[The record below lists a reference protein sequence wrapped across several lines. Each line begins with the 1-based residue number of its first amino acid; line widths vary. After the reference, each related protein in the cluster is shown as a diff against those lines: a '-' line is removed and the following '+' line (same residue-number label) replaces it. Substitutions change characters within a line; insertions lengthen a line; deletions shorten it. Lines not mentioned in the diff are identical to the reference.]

1 MTSYNPAVS
10 AAFIAAISQMPES
23 WALTPCVGKQNK
35 WTGWNKERL
44 DRETLI
50 TAVRSQI
57 NNEGKH
63 TAWTGVSLVTGPLSG
78 GVMAI
83 DFDGETALGKY
94 EQLSGGAPLPMTRS
108 WTSGKPG
115 HFQILLRVPQAEW
128 SDLKPLK
135 FHILNAKLRENLG
148 LSQQEL
154 ADRVSE
160 GVRPK
165 QIADWESGSLQPIPQ
180 AIGKKIAEIFGM
192 TDTDPTEKLEFRWNQ
207 CSTLPPSI
215 HPDTK
220 APYYWENWDENYDWE
235 NWEEFVPITP
245 DWVLN
250 LMRGTQQPPTTVKQ
264 QPQYRQP
271 ERQISEILEQDILPI
286 LDAESFYGERVKLKK
301 VGNNLVGLCP
311 LHTDKSPSFTV
322 YPESKSFYCFG
333 CQSGGSPVEFLHQI
347 GGRTGSPSGKDFVEV
362 VRQLGD
368 RVGVRIPDLADDRAQ
383 LPDYQKQLNH
393 KLQPSSTQ
401 LSMEEAAEQAR
412 EILKSESDEL
422 TTNIKLEKVR
432 QKAGIGDYSW
442 ENKIIKPLKRDM
454 DAERFKLELLAL
466 LQMEDPVE
474 RCRQI
479 ALLAPKYSM
488 GAGTLK
494 EAMAAMKQRTQAPEV
509 SVLTLEELFDSESEA
524 IEWLVPGLL
533 PVGETVL
540 LCALPKVGKS
550 KAAVDL
556 AFCVATG
563 ESRFLGQKTKQG
575 RVLMITPDASP
586 QSLKQELRKRGF
598 RKQDSQNL
606 HIFPRWSI
614 DQMAVLESELETFRP
629 DLVVID
635 SLKKITAGKEISEN
649 SAEFADNIIALND
662 MLTRYRAAGILV
674 HHANKGNDAIG
685 VERARGSTAIVGAC
699 WGTWMLDR
707 IPKPDPNNKKKLIH
721 DPKCPKRIFTATN
734 RDSEGTTLNIEFNTE
749 NNSWDFISEVGM
761 DEEEAAQQQ
770 THRDR
775 ILNVLKANSQRQLS
789 GPEIME
795 LLGVTREQRGPI
807 YSELGRMENKR
818 LISSKP
824 APGDKRFNLYFLPNF
839 EATETTDT
847 VTVADKISLPPPPPT
862 PTVSIANYSSEIH
875 TVHGLENSQQ
885 NSQQIVSKNS
895 ECDSYKIAETSSAK
909 SINPIVSNFQLSQG
923 GEGVKCTFDSE
934 TVTEEKAE
942 LSHPV
947 LTVSSKPETA
957 QAALPVAI
965 QESLTAPFPING
977 QAIRLGRWVSARAIG
992 WNDEGTQL
1000 IVQYV
1005 QPSGDMGEM
1014 LVFPERFAPAEPIA
1028 LPDNSQQLELTE
1040 TTEIAQA
1047 APPEPELA
1055 EPAPET
1061 TPATTPEQEPET
1073 TPAIAPADAEKM
1085 REIALVWWP
1094 ELYHPETLQSL
1105 VTQMFGWNAP
1115 ADKYS
1120 AEQIAQWLQGED
1132 ELVRYRIGE
1141 IMVIGLADNCEADA
1155 EE

>member
-1 MTSYNPAVS
+1 MS
-10 AAFIAAISQMPES
+10 AKN
-23 WALTPCVGKQNK
+23 T
-35 WTGWNKERL
+35 
-44 DRETLI
+44 
-50 TAVRSQI
+50 
-57 NNEGKH
+57 
-63 TAWTGVSLVTGPLSG
+63 
-78 GVMAI
+78 
-83 DFDGETALGKY
+83 
-94 EQLSGGAPLPMTRS
+94 
-108 WTSGKPG
+108 
-115 HFQILLRVPQAEW
+115 
-128 SDLKPLK
+128 
-135 FHILNAKLRENLG
+135 ENL
-148 LSQQEL
+148 
-154 ADRVSE
+154 
-160 GVRPK
+160 
-165 QIADWESGSLQPIPQ
+165 
-180 AIGKKIAEIFGM
+180 IF
-192 TDTDPTEKLEFRWNQ
+192 
-207 CSTLPPSI
+207 
-215 HPDTK
+215 
-220 APYYWENWDENYDWE
+220 AE
-235 NWEEFVPITP
+235 NWEEFVPIAP
-245 DWVLN
+245 DWVLD
-250 LMRGTQQPPTTVKQ
+250 LMRGTQQPPATIVKQ

-347 GGRTGSPSGKDFVEV
+347 GGRSGSPSGKDFVEV
-362 VRQLGD
+362 VRQLAA
-368 RVGVRIPDLADDRAQ
+368 RVGVIIPDTADDRAQ
-383 LPDYQKQLNH
+383 LTHHQKQPNH
-393 KLQPSSTQ
+393 KLPPASTQ

-412 EILKSESDEL
+412 EILKSECDEL

-509 SVLTLEELFDSESEA
+509 NVLTLEELFDSESEA

-674 HHANKGNDAIG
+674 HHANKGSDAIG

-734 RDSEGTTLNIEFNTE
+734 RDSEGTTLNIEFNAE
-749 NNSWDFISEVGM
+749 NNSWDFISEVGV
-761 DEEEAAQQQ
+761 DEEEAAQHMTYQE
-770 THRDR
+770 R
-775 ILNVLKANSQRQLS
+775 ILKVLQDNHKSLS
-789 GPEIME
+789 GPEVME
-795 LLGVTREQRGPI
+795 LMGIGREQRNSI
-807 YSELGRMENKR
+807 YTVLGRMENKR

-824 APGDKRFNLYFLPNF
+824 APGDKRYNLYFLPNF
-839 EATETTDT
+839 EETDIIGT
-847 VTVADKISLPPPPPT
+847 VTVAPKISLPPPPP
-862 PTVSIANYSSEIH
+862 PITVSDVDYYPEIH
-875 TVHGLENSQQ
+875 TVYELDNSQH
-885 NSQQIVSKNS
+885 NSQQIVNKNP
-895 ECDSYKIAETSSAK
+895 ECDSYKIAETFANIDTD
-909 SINPIVSNFQLSQG
+909 SIVNTLQLSQG
-923 GEGVKCTFDSE
+923 GEGVKCTSATE
-934 TVTEEKAE
+934 SVTGVSVE

-947 LTVSSKPETA
+947 SIVPLEPEAALTA
-957 QAALPVAI
+957 QPEP
-965 QESLTAPFPING
+965 QTAPFPIDG
-977 QAIRLGRWVSARAIG
+977 QAIRRGQWVSARAIG

-1000 IVQYV
+1000 VVEYLRADGTI
-1005 QPSGDMGEM
+1005 GEM
-1014 LVFPERFAPAEPIA
+1014 LVFPEKFVPTQPIA
-1028 LPDNSQQLELTE
+1028 LPVTSQPTDTRSE
-1040 TTEIAQA
+1040 AQ
-1047 APPEPELA
+1047 PEPAELDA
-1055 EPAPET
+1055 ET
-1061 TPATTPEQEPET
+1061 ITPE
-1073 TPAIAPADAEKM
+1073 DAAKM
-1085 REIALVWWP
+1085 RDIALVWWP

-1105 VTQMFGWNAP
+1105 VTQMFGWGAP

-1120 AEQIAQWLQGED
+1120 AVQIAQWLQGED
-1132 ELVRYRIGE
+1132 ELVQYRIGE
-1141 IMVIGLADNCEADA
+1141 IMAIGLADHCEADA

>member
-1 MTSYNPAVS
+1 MSSSNPAAS
-10 AAFIAAISQMPES
+10 AALIAAISQMPPE
-23 WALTPCVGKQNK
+23 WALTPCVYKQNK

-50 TAVRSQI
+50 AAVRSQT

-63 TAWTGVSLVTGPLSG
+63 TAWTGVSLVTGALSG
-78 GVMAI
+78 GAMAI
-83 DFDGETALGKY
+83 DFDGESALPKY
-94 EQLSGGAPLPMTRS
+94 LELSGGSPLPMTRM

-115 HFQILLRVPQAEW
+115 HFQILLRVPTAQW
-128 SDLKPLK
+128 PDLKPLK
-135 FHILNAKLRENLG
+135 FHILNAKHRENLG

-154 ADRVSE
+154 AERVGE

-165 QIADWESGSLQPIPQ
+165 QIAEWESGCLQPIPP
-180 AIGKKIAEIFGM
+180 AIGKKIAEIFGI
-192 TDTDPTEKLEFRWNQ
+192 TDTNPTCTDPTEKLEFRWNQ

-235 NWEEFVPITP
+235 NWEEFVPIAP
-245 DWVLN
+245 DWVIN
-250 LMRGTQQPPTTVKQ
+250 LMRGTQQPPTTITKQ

-271 ERQISEILEQDILPI
+271 ERQISEILDQDILPR
-286 LDAESFYGERVKLKK
+286 LDAENFYGERVKLKK

-347 GGRTGSPSGKDFVEV
+347 GGRIGSPSGKDFVEV

-368 RVGVRIPDLADDRAQ
+368 WVGVKIPDCAGDRAE
-383 LPDYQKQLNH
+383 LPRHQKQPNQ
-393 KLQPSSTQ
+393 KLLPASTQ

-412 EILKSESDEL
+412 EILHSECDEL

-494 EAMAAMKQRTQAPEV
+494 EAMAAMRQRTQAPEV
-509 SVLTLEELFDSESEA
+509 NVLTLEELFDSESEA
-524 IEWLVPGLL
+524 IDWLVPGLL

-575 RVLMITPDASP
+575 KVLLITPDASP

-598 RKQDSQNL
+598 RKQDSENL
-606 HIFPRWSI
+606 HIFPRWNI
-614 DQMAVLESELETFRP
+614 DQMAVLELELETFRP

-649 SAEFADNIIALND
+649 SDEYANNIIALND
-662 MLTRYRAAGILV
+662 MLTRYRAAGVLV
-674 HHANKGNDAIG
+674 HHNNKSNDAIG

-699 WGTWMLDR
+699 WGAWMLDR

-721 DPKCPKRIFTATN
+721 DPKCPKRIFTATT

-749 NNSWDFISEVGM
+749 NNSWDFISEVGI

-775 ILNVLKANSQRQLS
+775 ILNILTTNSERPLS

-795 LLGVTREQRGPI
+795 LLGVGREQRGSI

-839 EATETTDT
+839 EETETIGT
-847 VTVADKISLPPPPPT
+847 VTVAPEISLPPPPPT
-862 PTVSIANYSSEIH
+862 PTVSLANYYPKIH
-875 TVHGLENSQQ
+875 TVYGLENSQQ
-885 NSQQIVSKNS
+885 NSQQIVSRNP
-895 ECDSYKIAETSSAK
+895 ECDSCKIAETPTNTDA
-909 SINPIVSNFQLSQG
+909 NPIVSNFPLSQG
-923 GEGVKCTFDSE
+923 GGGVKCTSAAE
-934 TVTEEKAE
+934 IVTEEKVE
-942 LSHPV
+942 LAHSV
-947 LTVSSKPETA
+947 LIAPSELETP
-957 QAALPVAI
+957 Q
-965 QESLTAPFPING
+965 TASTGQSELQTATFPING
-977 QAIRLGRWVSARAIG
+977 QAIRLGRWVWARAIG

-1000 IVQYV
+1000 VVQYV
-1005 QPSGDMGEM
+1005 RPSGDMGEM
-1014 LVFPERFAPAEPIA
+1014 LVFPERFAPTELIA
-1028 LPDNSQQLELTE
+1028 LPDNSQQPELTE
-1040 TTEIAQA
+1040 TTETAQT
-1047 APPEPELA
+1047 APPEPE
-1055 EPAPET
+1055 T
-1061 TPATTPEQEPET
+1061 VITPE
-1073 TPAIAPADAEKM
+1073 DAEQM
-1085 REIALVWWP
+1085 REIALVWWSEQYP
-1094 ELYHPETLQSL
+1094 EALQSL
-1105 VTQMFGWNAP
+1105 ITQMWGWGAP
-1115 ADKYS
+1115 ARKYS
-1120 AEQIAQWLQGED
+1120 AVQIARWLQGED
-1132 ELVRYRIGE
+1132 ELVKYRIGE
-1141 IMVIGLADNCEADA
+1141 LMAIRLADKYEKDA